1 MVVRERYQLQ
11 DLPAEGFGGAGGRV
25 CLCLE
30 KIKALEGIDGIQW
43 HNWIDNRQEEG
54 LRIGLRKF
62 PDEPD
67 DPYGSKPV
75 WYLYRAAGTA
85 QEEEAFEPYLAV
97 IGLSDWDI
105 VQENIAQ

>member
-1 MVVRERYQLQ
+1 MSENGTNSSTYKLK
-11 DLPAEGFGGAGGRV
+11 DLEEQAAGFAYAWK
-25 CLCLE
+25 

-43 HNWIDNRQEEG
+43 NNWIDNRQEEG